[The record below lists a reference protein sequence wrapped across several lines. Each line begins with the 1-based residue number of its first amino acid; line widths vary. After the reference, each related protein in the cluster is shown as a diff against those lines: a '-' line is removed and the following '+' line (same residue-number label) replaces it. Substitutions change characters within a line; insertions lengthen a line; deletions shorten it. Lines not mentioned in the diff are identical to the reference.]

1 MKKILLLITMLF
13 PCISFYAQDNGRI
26 LKIIYDGCGY
36 TSSVTEYKNGNRIFS
51 LDFEESVYVDG
62 FNVKQGSAQDIYNEM
77 KLFSD
82 FIEKH
87 GNTNGYIENVG
98 KYELMIVKA
107 GKGAVGIT
115 SIMFL
120 VVSNGDKSRRCDFQC
135 IKKGK
140 KVFEKYCKKN
150 KIQLE

>member
-1 MKKILLLITMLF
+1 MKKILLLIAMLF
-13 PCISFYAQDNGRI
+13 ICLSFYAQNNGRI

-36 TSSVTEYKNGNRIFS
+36 TSSVTEYKNGNKIFS
-51 LDFEESVYVDG
+51 LDFEESIYVDG
-62 FNVKQGSAQDIYNEM
+62 FNVKCGSAQDIYNEM

-82 FIEKH
+82 FVEKH
-87 GNTNGYIENVG
+87 GTTDGYIESIG
-98 KYELMIVKA
+98 KYELMIAKA

-120 VVSNGDKSRRCDFQC
+120 VVSVDGKSRNCDISC

-140 KVFEKYCKKN
+140 KAFEKYCRKN